1 MITKELNKKILA
13 FFLSIVFTI
22 IFLHI
27 TLSQVRVFGKHDS
40 IFYMDSPISLANY
53 YVTVVSFIS
62 GSLFLLFLAT
72 SKLQIKQ
79 KIIYIIF
86 SLFLFALSLDEY
98 IEIHEASIDIVK
110 KYVSDT
116 DIVGILELSW
126 VMILLI
132 PILAFVGFVIFSIF
146 KEKNPIVKRL
156 FILGVVFFALILV
169 SEVIGV
175 NSYSH
180 SDLYFSLVTLEESSE
195 MFCVTTFLYASLE
208 KLLENITLKG

>member
-195 MFCVTTFLYASLE
+195 MFCVTAFLYAGLE
-208 KLLENITLKG
+208 KLLENVNLKS